1 MKVVV
6 TALALGALALSTP
19 VFALPLQNGG
29 HDRHDT
35 PAPRH
40 EQAKPGKESKQA
52 RHVRACKAKYR
63 SYDVK
68 RDAYRGQGGRWI
80 KCRL

>member
-6 TALALGALALSTP
+6 TALALGALALSSP
-19 VFALPLQNGG
+19 VLAQG
-29 HDRHDT
+29 HDRHEA

-52 RHVRACKAKYR
+52 RHVRVCKAKYR

>member
-6 TALALGALALSTP
+6 TALALSALALSTP
-19 VFALPLQNGG
+19 VLAQG
-29 HDRHDT
+29 HDRHET

-40 EQAKPGKESKQA
+40 EQAKPGKETKQQ

-68 RDAYRGQGGRWI
+68 RDAYRQGARWI